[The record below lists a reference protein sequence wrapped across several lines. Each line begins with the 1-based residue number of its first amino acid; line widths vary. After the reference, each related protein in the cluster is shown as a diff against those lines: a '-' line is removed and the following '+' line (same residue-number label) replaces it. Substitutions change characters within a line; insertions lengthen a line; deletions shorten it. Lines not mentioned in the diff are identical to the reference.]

1 MKKNKNIIKYLFI
14 LIFIFIYFPPYEYR
28 EGNEILGVDAEIVN
42 AISKDIGVNIN
53 REDMKFDSL
62 ISALT
67 SNKFDLIVAGMT
79 VTEDR

>member
-1 MKKNKNIIKYLFI
+1 MV
-14 LIFIFIYFPPYEYR
+14 
-28 EGNEILGVDAEIVN
+28 VDAEIVN
-42 AISKDIGVNIN
+42 AISKDIGVN

>member
-1 MKKNKNIIKYLFI
+1 MV
-14 LIFIFIYFPPYEYR
+14 
-28 EGNEILGVDAEIVN
+28 VDAEIVN